1 MTWDKWMVL
10 VVGVGW
16 SWIGGRI
23 LKLRTFL
30 MKDKSTK
37 VKISKKEMK
46 KIAAIELYKIIIT

>member
-1 MTWDKWMVL
+1 MFPLSSAMIWDKWMVL

-30 MKDKSTK
+30 MTGPYE
-37 VKISKKEMK
+37 SKG
-46 KIAAIELYKIIIT
+46 